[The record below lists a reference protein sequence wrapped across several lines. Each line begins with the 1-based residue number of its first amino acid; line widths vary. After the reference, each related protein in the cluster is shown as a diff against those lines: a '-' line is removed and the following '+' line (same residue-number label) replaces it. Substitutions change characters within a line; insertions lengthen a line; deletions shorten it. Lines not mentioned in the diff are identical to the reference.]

1 LEVEKMIDKLI
12 EICLK
17 EGFIDENQAMHLLA
31 VINREQHMADEV
43 LLKSGIISEEQFMK
57 ALGIFLHLPF
67 YRLVELSLDEEVLRL
82 LGPKQVE
89 KARAIPVR
97 LDGNRLTVAT
107 DRPLRLELFDQLRE
121 NSGYDIKLALITT
134 GDFNEAFKKYYEISL
149 ESVATV
155 LEDFQEDEL
164 TQYYAS
170 SDLSAQAVSPE
181 SLANEAP
188 IIRLVNTIISGA
200 VKAGASD
207 IHLEPFENH
216 IRLRYRIDGVLQEV
230 QPPPKPLYPAVTS
243 RIKLMA
249 GMDITERRIPQDGR
263 IKIRLEAREIDI
275 RAAVMP
281 TLYGEEIVLRI
292 LNRESILLG
301 LEQLGFSPA
310 NLQQFRELIQKPHGM
325 VLVTGPTG
333 SGKTTTL
340 YAALQMLN
348 EPTRKIITIEDPVEY
363 QLQGVNQIQLNPK
376 LNFSFA
382 QGLRTVVRHDPDVIL
397 VGEIRDRETAEV
409 AIQSALTGHLVFAT
423 LHTNDAPSAF
433 TRLIDMGIE
442 EFLVAS
448 TVQGVLAQR
457 LVRRICPFCT
467 VSYQPS
473 ASELELVEQPEDC
486 QFKRGIGCEQCN
498 NIGYRGQIGIFEL
511 LISNEEM
518 ERLIMERANTGKLRE
533 AALRHGMVPLRADG
547 LEKVRSG
554 LTTLSEIMRV
564 TRE

>member
-1 LEVEKMIDKLI
+1 MIDKLI

-57 ALGIFLHLPF
+57 ALGIFLHWPF

-134 GDFNEAFKKYYEISL
+134 GDFNEAFKKYYETSL